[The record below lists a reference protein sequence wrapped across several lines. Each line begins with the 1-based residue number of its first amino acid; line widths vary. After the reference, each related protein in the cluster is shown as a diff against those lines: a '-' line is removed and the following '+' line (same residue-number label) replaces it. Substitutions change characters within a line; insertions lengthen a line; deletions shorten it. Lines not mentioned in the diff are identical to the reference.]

1 MTNKWK
7 WAVALAATPLLF
19 ACGDSSTSAAGMG
32 SMTVKMTDAPF
43 AADSVQSVN
52 VFVVRVDG
60 RTADVDSATADANVT
75 DGSNTDGWTTLGAPN
90 QTFDLVKLTNGA
102 SVTLGQNQI
111 AAGTYQGF
119 RLVIDQSKSSVTLK
133 DGTVLTGTSS
143 PGIVFPS
150 GSRSGIKIVLSQPVV
165 VNADGSTTLLVDFDL
180 ANSFVLRG
188 NTIASGGLLFKPVI
202 RASVTAQ

>member
-1 MTNKWK
+1 MTTTWK
-7 WAVALAATPLLF
+7 WAVVFAVTPLLF
-19 ACGDSSTSAAGMG
+19 ACGASSTSAGTG
-32 SMTVKMTDAPF
+32 TMTVKMTDAPF
-43 AADSVQSVN
+43 AADSVRSVN
-52 VFVVRVDG
+52 IFVVRVDA
-60 RTADVDSATADANVT
+60 RTADADSAAAAANAD

-90 QTFDLVKLTNGA
+90 QTFDLVQLTNGA
-102 SVTLGQNQI
+102 SVTLGTDQI

-150 GSRSGIKIVLSQPVV
+150 GARSGIKIVLSQPVV
-165 VNADGSTTLLVDFDL
+165 VSADGSTTLLVDFDL

-188 NTIASGGLLFKPVI
+188 NTIASAGLLFKPVI
-202 RASVTAQ
+202 RATVTQ